1 MCPVRALHSE
11 RGQIWL
17 YLGGLGGG
25 GLGGLG
31 GGRLGGLGGG
41 GMGGLGGGGLGGDGG
56 GDAGGGLHACILSA
70 LRAWDTDMS
79 PPWQKMI
86 VFCK

>member
-1 MCPVRALHSE
+1 MCPVRALHLE

-31 GGRLGGLGGG
+31 GGGL
-41 GMGGLGGGGLGGDGG
+41 GGLGGGGLGGDGG
-56 GDAGGGLHACILSA
+56 GEAGGGLHACIPSA
-70 LRAWDTDMS
+70 LCAWVTNMS
-79 PPWQKMI
+79 PPWQKMT
-86 VFCK
+86 VCRK